1 MPFLPRASLL
11 LLLMTLLVTVVPV
24 QARQQDNSGSDGPDE
39 NLLFNAYA
47 EQVMLAVRP
56 NWGFASA
63 GRVNLS
69 CVVRVKVDM
78 QGKVLQ
84 AEISQ
89 SSGNSQYDA
98 SAVNA
103 VIRTKVLPAPPTP
116 DQQEL
121 LLTFNT
127 QEMMG
132 RR

>member
-1 MPFLPRASLL
+1 MVFQRYADRLRNGIQLE
-11 LLLMTLLVTVVPV
+11 TV

-103 VIRTKVLPAPPTP
+103 VVRTGQAGEFPPPPSAEYSDLDLVFTS
-116 DQQEL
+116 DEL
-121 LLTFNT
+121 
-127 QEMMG
+127 MG
-132 RR
+132 R